1 MQVVITYAKRE
12 ELEDF
17 RKGDIS
23 FMQHDLL
30 MLFEIILEGNLDGKV
45 IFAVEN
51 IQGTAEG
58 ELFNRFTIE
67 ATRVLYNHHF
77 FTKLW
82 V

>member
-51 IQGTAEG
+51 IQVTSEV
-58 ELFNRFTIE
+58 ELFNRFTIG